1 MGAEVGPF
9 YMPISMPPLSPTET
23 EVLRQIWQL
32 ERASV
37 QDVCESLPA
46 RRKIS
51 YATVQTLLRRLEK
64 KGYLQHD
71 VRGNAHIFYAAVQK
85 EAVIKR
91 TVSDFL
97 DRLFGGNP
105 LPLVQHLARHG
116 KLSREDIEKLKDL
129 V

>member
-1 MGAEVGPF
+1 MAMSAKNLRV
-9 YMPISMPPLSPTET
+9 PPLSPTET

>member
-1 MGAEVGPF
+1 MSAKNLRV
-9 YMPISMPPLSPTET
+9 PPLSPTET
-23 EVLRQIWQL
+23 EVLRQVWQL

-71 VRGNAHIFYAAVQK
+71 ARGNAHIFYAAVQE

-105 LPLVQHLARHG
+105 LPLVQHLAKHG

-129 V
+129 VEED

>member
-1 MGAEVGPF
+1 MSAKNLRV
-9 YMPISMPPLSPTET
+9 PPLSPTET
-23 EVLRQIWQL
+23 EVLRQVWQL

-105 LPLVQHLARHG
+105 LPLVQHLAKHG